1 MSSSWIIQVDPKSN
15 GKCLYKRKAMGDLRE
30 KIEKRGKR
38 CEKGGSDCSNA
49 KKQAK
54 EHQQPP
60 EVRGGKDR
68 ILSLGPSERQDLD
81 FRLLAAT
88 TVRE

>member
-1 MSSSWIIQVDPKSN
+1 MKDLNVRSSWSIQVGHKSN

-38 CEKGGSDCSNA
+38 CEKGCRDRNNA

-54 EHQQPP
+54 ECPWPP
-60 EVRGGKDR
+60 EVKGGEDR
-68 ILSLGPSERQDLD
+68 ILTLGLD
-81 FRLLAAT
+81 FRFLAAT
-88 TVRE
+88 MVRE